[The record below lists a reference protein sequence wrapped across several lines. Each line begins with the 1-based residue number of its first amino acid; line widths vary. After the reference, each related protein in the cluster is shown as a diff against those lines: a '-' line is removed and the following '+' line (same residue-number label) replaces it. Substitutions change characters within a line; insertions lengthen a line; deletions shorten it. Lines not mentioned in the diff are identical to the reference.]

1 MPPSSESSSD
11 SSESSISDSDWTGN
25 DGESSEYDEE
35 AEAVP
40 SLRGK
45 KALVTA
51 KCPRRYLREWRK
63 RKANAMLIPSDMG
76 KKAFL
81 DSFRRVV
88 GTCTSQKLLAATCHE
103 DRHVRVRSST
113 KEREKHYHLAVKMS
127 DNFPHKKVA
136 EAFHKKHGVKLGFS
150 FKFASFGEVL
160 KYVMEKEGQGTAPEV
175 CLDNAPAKFPARLD
189 LQAEL
194 PAAAPQAPVGPE
206 PDVTEPVVEEEQWT
220 ENEGESTADEEE
232 AEAHQSVAQR

>member
-1 MPPSSESSSD
+1 MLLSWLAAFSTTKPCAQRAQLCVMPPSSESSSD

-88 GTCTSQKLLAATCHE
+88 GTSTSQKLLAATCHE
-103 DRHVRVRSST
+103 DRHVRAT
-113 KEREKHYHLAVKMS
+113 P
-127 DNFPHKKVA
+127 N
-136 EAFHKKHGVKLGFS
+136 
-150 FKFASFGEVL
+150 
-160 KYVMEKEGQGTAPEV
+160 
-175 CLDNAPAKFPARLD
+175 
-189 LQAEL
+189 
-194 PAAAPQAPVGPE
+194 
-206 PDVTEPVVEEEQWT
+206 
-220 ENEGESTADEEE
+220 
-232 AEAHQSVAQR
+232 